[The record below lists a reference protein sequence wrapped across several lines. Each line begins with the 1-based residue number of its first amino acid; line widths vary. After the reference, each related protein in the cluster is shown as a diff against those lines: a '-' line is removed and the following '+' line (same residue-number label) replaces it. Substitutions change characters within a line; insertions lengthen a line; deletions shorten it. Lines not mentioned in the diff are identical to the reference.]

1 MTQST
6 QEQPQE
12 IFRGDYQSPD
22 YTIDSVDLNF
32 DLRDDETIVTSTMQ
46 LRRLRDGVNALVL
59 DGEDLELKSVQING
73 DDIPSEQYETDDK
86 TLTIHNV
93 PEQCT
98 LQTVVAI
105 KPQDNTSLSGLY
117 MSSGNYCTQC
127 EAMGFRHITYFLD
140 RPDVMATFTCRVT
153 ADKERFPILL
163 SNGNRISSE
172 DLADGLHAVQWED
185 PFPKP
190 SYLFALVA
198 GNLQKHAGTY
208 QTMSG
213 RNVDLEIWVEPQ
225 NIDKCE
231 HALISLQKSMQWDE
245 EAFGREYDLDLYMIV
260 AVNDFNMGAMEN
272 KGLNIFN
279 SKYVLAKPET
289 ATDTDYEGIE
299 GVIGHEYFH
308 NWTGNRVTC
317 RDWFQ
322 LTLKEGLTVFRDQQF
337 TADMTS
343 HLVKRIDDVRS
354 LRIRQFPED
363 AGPMS
368 HPIRPDSYISM
379 DNFYTMTVYEKGAE
393 IIRMY
398 HTLLGADG
406 FRKGMDLYFE
416 RHDGQAVTCDDFLAA
431 MADANQADLNQFSRW
446 YSQRGT
452 PHVAVEANYDEQA
465 QTLRLGLAQS
475 IPVLKEDEQSHLPL
489 HIPLAI
495 GLLGTDGADQ
505 DLCLAGEKQEAST
518 YVYSLTENTAEIIF
532 EQVTSKPVISLGRGF
547 SAPVIFDFDQSQ
559 EDLVFLMANDSDGF
573 NRWQAGQT
581 LANQLIMNAV
591 QQIQSGSE
599 VAWPDL
605 YLDAFG
611 SILSDD
617 SIDGSFKALMLQ
629 LPSEMELALLMDC
642 IDPDAI
648 HAARNSLQKAIV
660 ARYAAEIQAQY
671 KSLIDTGPYQ
681 ATSAAIHAR
690 RLKNTLLALLVAGAA
705 EGVVPVVEQQYAAA
719 NNMTDSSAALSLLC
733 RESGAASEKALA
745 AFYDSWQEDPLVLDK
760 WFTMQACS
768 PRADVVNVVRDL
780 IQHERFTWGNPN
792 RVRSLLGAFCMANQL
807 RFHAADGSGYEV
819 LGDAVAEVQAKNPQL
834 AARLVSAFNQWRRF
848 DQDRQALQKA
858 QLQRIAAID
867 GLSKDVFEIVSR
879 ALK

>member
-1 MTQST
+1 MT
-6 QEQPQE
+6 QPQE
-12 IFRGDYQSPD
+12 IFRRDYQSPD
-22 YTIDSVDLNF
+22 FTIDSVELNF
-32 DLRDDETIVTSTMQ
+32 DLRDDETTVTTTMA
-46 LRRLRDGVNALVL
+46 LRRLRSDATSVVL
-59 DGEDLELKSVQING
+59 DGEDVTLQSVQLNG
-73 DDIPSEQYETDDK
+73 EAVAADAYQVDEK
-86 TLTIHNV
+86 TLTIHGL

-98 LQTVVAI
+98 LQTVVTI
-105 KPQDNTSLSGLY
+105 KPQENTSLSGLY

-140 RPDVMATFTCRVT
+140 RPDVMATFRCRIT
-153 ADKERFPILL
+153 ADKARFPILL

-198 GNLQKHAGTY
+198 GNLSKHAGTY
-208 QTMSG
+208 KTMSG
-213 RNVDLEIWVEPQ
+213 RTVDLEIWVEPQ

-231 HALISLQKSMQWDE
+231 HALVSLQKSMQWDE
-245 EAFGREYDLDLYMIV
+245 DTFGREYDLDLYMIV

-289 ATDTDYEGIE
+289 ATDSDYEGIE

-337 TADMTS
+337 TSDMTS

-431 MADANQADLNQFSRW
+431 MADANQADLKQFSRW

-452 PHVAVEANYDEQA
+452 PHVAVVANYDEQS
-465 QTLRLGLAQS
+465 QTLELSFEQS
-475 IPVLKEDEQSHLPL
+475 IPVLKDGEEHHLPL

-495 GLLGTDGADQ
+495 GLLGTDGKDRALYVNGQKQADT
-505 DLCLAGEKQEAST
+505 S
-518 YVYSLTENTAEIIF
+518 YVYSLTDTQATMTF
-532 EQVTSKPVISLGRGF
+532 EQLSSKPVISLGRGF

-559 EDLVFLMANDSDGF
+559 EDLVFLMAHDSDGF

-581 LANQLIMNAV
+581 LANQLIMQAV
-591 QQIQSGSE
+591 QQIQHGTAVS
-599 VAWPDL
+599 WPDL

-611 SILSDD
+611 SVLSDT

-629 LPSEMELALLMDC
+629 LPSEMELALLMTC

-648 HAARNSLQKAIV
+648 HAARRSLQQAIV
-660 ARYAAEIQAQY
+660 ARFAMEIQALY
-671 KSLIDTGPYQ
+671 ESLIDNGPYQ

-690 RLKNTLLALLVAGAA
+690 RLKNTLLGLLVAGDAA
-705 EGVVPVVEQQYAAA
+705 GAVAVAEQQYEAA
-719 NNMTDSSAALSLLC
+719 NNMTDSSAALALLC
-733 RESGAASEKALA
+733 RESGAASDKALA
-745 AFYDSWQEDPLVLDK
+745 AFYDAWSEDPLVLDK

-768 PRADVVNVVRDL
+768 PRADVATVVQAL

-792 RVRSLLGAFCMANQL
+792 RVRSLIGAFCMANQL
-807 RFHAADGSGYEV
+807 RFHAADGSGYQV

-848 DQDRQALQKA
+848 DEGRQALQKA
-858 QLQRIAAID
+858 QLERIAGID
-867 GLSKDVFEIVSR
+867 GLSKDVFEIVNR
-879 ALK
+879 ALR